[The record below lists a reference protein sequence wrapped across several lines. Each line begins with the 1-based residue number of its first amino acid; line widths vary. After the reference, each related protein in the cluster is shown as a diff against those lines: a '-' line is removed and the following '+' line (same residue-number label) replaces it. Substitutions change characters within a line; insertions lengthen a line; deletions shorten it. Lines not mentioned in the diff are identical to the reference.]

1 MKVSFQNISKQYKGK
16 YALKNF
22 TTELSEGVYG
32 LLGANGAGKTT
43 LINIF
48 VGILGSN
55 NGTVLIDGQDA
66 KKWAKTFYQKS
77 DICRNT
83 LSSIGILR

>member
-1 MKVSFQNISKQYKGK
+1 MKVSFQNVSKQYRGK

-43 LINIF
+43 LILERF
-48 VGILGSN
+48 SY
-55 NGTVLIDGQDA
+55 TDKMQ